1 MDFNEVIAQ
10 MAQAVK
16 GVVKEDWSVV
26 KGTAND
32 FLQDSKE
39 RWQLLVSMR
48 LNNEI
53 TQENFKQ
60 RLKNEEIILESNL
73 HAIAIITKAVAQ
85 SAANAA
91 ITVLEN
97 AVNKVLR
104 IP

>member
-16 GVVKEDWSVV
+16 GVVKEDWSVI
-26 KGTAND
+26 KGAAND

-60 RLKNEEIILESNL
+60 RLKNEELILESNL